1 MNVALIGMMGAGK
14 TTIGKLLAEKLNLK
28 FIDTDEEII
37 KIENCSIN
45 EIFAKQGEE
54 TFRRIETNVLKNILN
69 SDNQIIA
76 TGGGIIKKEEN
87 RNLLKQVKTIYL
99 KADKETILDRVKND
113 NSRPLLNTENLK
125 ETIQTILQER
135 EQLYEQS
142 QFVITTTNK
151 TQNEVVTEIIE
162 KIN

>member
-99 KADKETILDRVKND
+99 KTDKETIFNRVKND

>member
-45 EIFAKQGEE
+45 EIFVKQGEE
-54 TFRRIETNVLKNILN
+54 TFRTIETKVLKNILN

-99 KADKETILDRVKND
+99 KADKETIFNRVKND

>member
-99 KADKETILDRVKND
+99 KTDKETIFNRVKND
-113 NSRPLLNTENLK
+113 KSRPLLNTENLK

-142 QFVITTTNK
+142 QFVITTTDK